1 MPQGRCYTGGVFA
14 VFNLKERGAMHM
26 YTIRYA
32 AVTNPGKRHGDNED
46 NFYANG
52 MIRHNV
58 ATASLCAQGNTDEE
72 SCVFAVCDG
81 MGGYANGELASLLA
95 IEAVVDTVK
104 TCKEKKRS
112 LFEQNTEQ
120 EAPKF
125 FVNEANE
132 RICQL
137 NEQKRE
143 ESGSTIAL
151 LECRGDTY
159 TIANVG
165 DSRIYRFRDGKLEQ
179 LSIDHTVVARL
190 IASRQISKDE
200 AKKHPRAHQLT
211 QYLGINPE
219 EMRIQPA
226 MLRGPMKDNDC
237 YLLCSDGLT
246 DMVADDQIER
256 ILKGEIEKE
265 GEEKGNNAKE
275 NEGKERRARKSD
287 TKESKTKE
295 KLKEI
300 TPREIAQELC
310 KAALEGGGRDNITV
324 VVVQLKKKE
333 EPAGRESIWKRIW
346 KKGAKN
352 V

>member
-1 MPQGRCYTGGVFA
+1 
-14 VFNLKERGAMHM
+14 M

-32 AVTNPGKRHGDNED
+32 AVTHPGKRSKGNED

-52 MIRHNV
+52 ILRHDV
-58 ATASLCAQGNTDEE
+58 SLASLCVQGSSDEAYG
-72 SCVFAVCDG
+72 VFAVCDG

-95 IEAVVDTVK
+95 TEALSDTVK
-104 TCKEKKRS
+104 ACKEKKTS
-112 LFEQNTEQ
+112 LFEHNTGQ
-120 EAPKF
+120 EASDF
-125 FVNEANE
+125 FVNKANE

-151 LECRGDTY
+151 LECNGDTY

-179 LSIDHTVVARL
+179 LSTDHTVVARL
-190 IASRQISKDE
+190 LAAGQIRKDE

-226 MLRGPMKDNDC
+226 VLRGTMKENDC

-246 DMVADDQIER
+246 DMVADDQIACIVSE
-256 ILKGEIEKE
+256 EI
-265 GEEKGNNAKE
+265 
-275 NEGKERRARKSD
+275 S
-287 TKESKTKE
+287 KE
-295 KLKEI
+295 KHSQQEENTPN
-300 TPREIAQELC
+300 TPRKIAQELC
-310 KAALEGGGRDNITV
+310 KAALESGGRDNITV

-333 EPAGRESIWKRIW
+333 EREEQKLSQTGWKRIW
-346 KKGAKN
+346 ERMWQKGAKKL
-352 V
+352 